1 VVSAFSRKLPLL
13 VITVALTGSIP
24 GSPARGQGD
33 LDQGK
38 SGAQLFSGSC
48 MDCHHSPRGL
58 TKDRSS
64 WTLSSFLQQHYTSS
78 RESAQ
83 VLTAYLQSVD
93 AGRPKGQAA
102 AGKSRA
108 AAASVSEPP
117 PSMWAPWANIFA
129 PSLRPPASIPPH

>member
-1 VVSAFSRKLPLL
+1 MSALSRKVSLL
-13 VITVALTGSIP
+13 VVTVVLTGA
-24 GSPARGQGD
+24 PARGQD
-33 LDQGK
+33 LDRGK
-38 SGAQLFSGSC
+38 SGAQLFAASC
-48 MDCHHSPRGL
+48 VDCHHSPRGL
-58 TKDRSS
+58 AKDRMS

-83 VLTAYLQSVD
+83 VLMDYLQTVD

-117 PSMWAPWANIFA
+117 PSMSAPWANIFA

>member
-1 VVSAFSRKLPLL
+1 VVSALSRKVSLL
-13 VITVALTGSIP
+13 VVTVVLTGA
-24 GSPARGQGD
+24 PARGQD
-33 LDQGK
+33 LDRGK
-38 SGAQLFSGSC
+38 SGAQLFAASC
-48 MDCHHSPRGL
+48 VDCHHSPRGL
-58 TKDRSS
+58 AKDRMS

-83 VLTAYLQSVD
+83 VLMDYLQTVD

-117 PSMWAPWANIFA
+117 PSMLAPWANIFA
-129 PSLRPPASIPPH
+129 PSLRPPAPIPQH